1 MKSLIENARSFA
13 ATHVA
18 DPRNT
23 AAFQA
28 LRTGQSPEA
37 LFVTCS
43 DSRVVPALITG
54 ARPGE
59 LFELRTA
66 GNVVP
71 PYPSAAAAGIADAAG
86 PGGAGRR
93 GGTAHPQSEAATIEY
108 AVRVLGVRDI
118 VVCGHSHCGAVG
130 ALVRGEDLSAVP
142 AVRDWLEHAVGPDA
156 AVRSVVPESADV
168 AEAVQTH
175 VLAQVERL
183 RAYPCVQERLA
194 DGTLTLHAWYYEV
207 HTGTVTAHRPPRTDS
222 PSADGHRGATGDR
235 SRAPG
240 AVATRPR
247 PVFGPL

>member
-1 MKSLIENARSFA
+1 MKSLIDNARSFA

-18 DPRNT
+18 APHNT

-28 LRTGQSPEA
+28 LGAGQSPEA

-71 PYPSAAAAGIADAAG
+71 PYPSGDEVS
-86 PGGAGRR
+86 PDNR
-93 GGTAHPQSEAATIEY
+93 PMSEAATIEY
-108 AVRVLGVRDI
+108 AVCVLGVRDI

-142 AVRDWLEHAVGPDA
+142 AVRDWLDHSVAPDA
-156 AVRSVVPESADV
+156 ALRSLTPSSEDAADV

-183 RAYPCVQERLA
+183 RAYPCVRERVD
-194 DGTLTLHAWYYEV
+194 DGSLTLHAWYYEV
-207 HTGTVTAHRPPRTDS
+207 HTGTVTTHRPSSD
-222 PSADGHRGATGDR
+222 DQ
-235 SRAPG
+235 RA
-240 AVATRPR
+240 
-247 PVFGPL
+247 FGPL